1 MPDWLIIAF
10 PVLLAAI
17 LAALGGI
24 FLRLGDH
31 GERLA
36 RLETAVNMLATG
48 HRVVNCGANPSSDV
62 GSAPGSPRT

>member
-1 MPDWLIIAF
+1 MPEWLAVSI

-17 LAALGGI
+17 LAAIGAV

-36 RLETAVNMLATG
+36 RLETAVNLLSSG
-48 HRVVNCGANPSSDV
+48 HRVVDYG
-62 GSAPGSPRT
+62 PGT